1 VPKIRQNRAIKA
13 LLQIKTKRRNQKM
26 RERIAN
32 NKIPMTV
39 KGQLPIITADYVK
52 ERACTFC
59 PYYAGCYQK
68 RPRCMLKVCGWDEEE
83 ARFHPALRQ
92 ILPDFEKKA
101 EKAKAKYED
110 AQRDFELLL
119 DMFKDELKQE
129 EIEADECYECC
140 YRKCG
145 PCLGVCYKRLT
156 ET

>member
-1 VPKIRQNRAIKA
+1 
-13 LLQIKTKRRNQKM
+13 M

-68 RPRCMLKVCGWDEEE
+68 RPRCMLKICGWDEEE

-145 PCLGVCYKRLT
+145 PCLGVCYKRLM